1 MFTRGYMPNDVLAI
15 PMCSFNVHSG
25 WWYTYPSEKSWS
37 SSVGMMKFPI
47 DGKEN
52 MFQTTNQ
59 LLFCSIYAH
68 VFQVMTL
75 HSNDSI
81 WVLGSA
87 VPVLGGYITIVLRG
101 PTCQLMPLLRYLF
114 IVRNHS
120 SITHRIHVWNIYQ
133 HLP

>member
-1 MFTRGYMPNDVLAI
+1 MEFVSWDDEIPNR
-15 PMCSFNVHSG
+15 
-25 WWYTYPSEKSWS
+25 WK
-37 SSVGMMKFPI
+37 K
-47 DGKEN
+47 N
-52 MFQTTNQ
+52 MVQTTNQ

-101 PTCQLMPLLRYLF
+101 PTCQLMAF
-114 IVRNHS
+114 IKIFVHS
-120 SITHRIHVWNIYQ
+120 
-133 HLP
+133 